1 MNYPLIGLVGLLL
14 LIIAG
19 VFYCVITLSSIKED
33 LYLEGLVD
41 TCEIEKD
48 FPDVEVGE

>member
-19 VFYCVITLSSIKED
+19 VFYCVITLWTIKDEMFMP
-33 LYLEGLVD
+33 YE
-41 TCEIEKD
+41 EIEKD
-48 FPDVEVGE
+48 FPDMEVGE